1 MSNCYASID
10 LGGTN
15 VSAALAGP
23 DGVVVAEAKQ
33 STQSHEG
40 PQAVLDRIATM
51 VNELASKSGF
61 RPAAL
66 GMGVPGLADLSRGM
80 TKFLPNLPTQW
91 RDVPVRD
98 ILSPKVGCP
107 VHLLNDVRM
116 ATLGEL
122 TYGHGRE
129 IKTMVFFALGTGIG
143 GGVVVDG
150 KLRLGPLGAAAELGH
165 MTILPDGPLCGCG
178 NVGCMETLASGPA
191 ITAEGVRLLLS
202 GLAPKLFHIVD
213 GNISAVTPATMAAA
227 ARAGDASVQFA
238 IERAAGFLAIGAA
251 NVITALHPELVVIG
265 GGVSE
270 MGDLLLEP
278 LRAFVRKR
286 VRMVPTEDLR
296 IERSLL
302 GNKAGMLGGVALA
315 VKGGLAP
322 D

>member
-1 MSNCYASID
+1 MSHYYASID

-15 VSAALAGP
+15 ISAAFAGS
-23 DGVVVAEAKQ
+23 DGVVVAETKQ
-33 STQSHEG
+33 PTLSHEG
-40 PQAVLDRIATM
+40 PLAVLERIATM
-51 VNELASKSGF
+51 VNALAQKTGA

-66 GMGVPGLADLSRGM
+66 GMGIPGLADLSKGM

-122 TYGHGRE
+122 TYGHGRT
-129 IKTMVFFALGTGIG
+129 IRTMVFFALGTGIG

-165 MTILPDGPLCGCG
+165 MTILPNGPLCGCG

-191 ITAEGVRLLLS
+191 ITAQGVRLMLS
-202 GLAPKLFHIVD
+202 GLAPKLFDITA
-213 GNISAVTPATMAAA
+213 GNVSAVTPATMAAA
-227 ARAGDASVQFA
+227 AQAGDASVRFA
-238 IERAAGFLAIGAA
+238 IERAAGFLAIGAS

-278 LRAFVRKR
+278 VRAAVRNR
-286 VRMVPTEDLR
+286 VRMIPNDTYR

-302 GNKAGMLGGVALA
+302 GDKAGMLGGVALA
-315 VKGGLAP
+315 VKGGCTP